1 MYIENK
7 KGTIRTPGPRLPEIL
22 REIVDK
28 LIDDDWCRFSTQDG
42 SRAWYAVGFEAYRE
56 DLKDKEDFLVLDRP
70 ETGEGGAEGE
80 WYARSQ
86 LAGKHP
92 NYLDQH
98 RKRFQEKTGVPL
110 EAMADWFKKWI
121 ESAMPESVY
130 DEMPHSELVSPARM
144 IDLYSERFG
153 AFAASWRRQEG
164 RFPEEDEAV
173 RRRIDRGREKHFLR
187 ELSNRYPKIVD
198 RSEQLE
204 PISPSDTQLEE
215 ASRCYLYGFYRAS
228 IVLSATALESYLN
241 PEGEWVV
248 NGFYEHV
255 VQKAVAKGMIDESL
269 GFAAKDVFN

>member
-1 MYIENK
+1 M
-7 KGTIRTPGPRLPEIL
+7 
-22 REIVDK
+22 
-28 LIDDDWCRFSTQDG
+28 
-42 SRAWYAVGFEAYRE
+42 
-56 DLKDKEDFLVLDRP
+56 
-70 ETGEGGAEGE
+70 
-80 WYARSQ
+80 
-86 LAGKHP
+86 
-92 NYLDQH
+92 
-98 RKRFQEKTGVPL
+98 
-110 EAMADWFKKWI
+110 
-121 ESAMPESVY
+121 
-130 DEMPHSELVSPARM
+130 
-144 IDLYSERFG
+144 
-153 AFAASWRRQEG
+153 
-164 RFPEEDEAV
+164 
-173 RRRIDRGREKHFLR
+173 R